1 MGSIAATMATTM
13 ANTAATAASNA
24 AAASTEAAAS
34 YVGSDWLLYVDAAG
48 GYDESEMVAPC
59 LMLAQPGAALQVQA
73 RDGNVLRADALLH
86 APGASS
92 SAQADGGAAFL
103 YLDPLS
109 AAGRAAARLCDGHAW
124 RAWPLQEACGW
135 SEAWFQSLLAGTA
148 AAADVARWVDQAR
161 SALTSQ
167 QPRSDTMDWRMRQV
181 ADTLH
186 DDVAGRLSVEHL
198 AERVHWSPEHLRKVF
213 RAMAGMTLSRYLM
226 WCRLHRI
233 VDCASAAHAVPV
245 KRAPSAEATLLD
257 AGFYDVPH
265 GSRAVRR
272 YFGLTAR
279 SALQPGISRA
289 DCRIDCRGA

>member
-1 MGSIAATMATTM
+1 MGS
-13 ANTAATAASNA
+13 TAATTAARSA
-24 AAASTEAAAS
+24 ARVSTEAAAS
-34 YVGSDWLLYVDAAG
+34 YVGSDWLLYVDASGA
-48 GYDESEMVAPC
+48 YDESEMAAPC
-59 LMLAQPGAALQVQA
+59 LMLAQPGTALLVQGRGA
-73 RDGNVLRADALLH
+73 GSLQAEALLH

-92 SAQADGGAAFL
+92 SAQADAGAAFL

-109 AAGRAAARLCDGHAW
+109 AAGRAAARLCESQARH
-124 RAWPLQEACGW
+124 AWPLPPACAW
-135 SEAWFQSLLAGTA
+135 SANWFKDLLSGSA
-148 AAADVARWVDQAR
+148 AAADVARWVDSAR
-161 SALTSQ
+161 AALVAQ
-167 QPRSDTMDWRMRQV
+167 QPRAQDMDWRMRQV

-233 VDCASAAHAVPV
+233 VDCASTASD
-245 KRAPSAEATLLD
+245 APDARLGRNRNAESTLLD

-272 YFGLTAR
+272 YFGLTAG

-289 DCRIDCRGA
+289 NCRGA